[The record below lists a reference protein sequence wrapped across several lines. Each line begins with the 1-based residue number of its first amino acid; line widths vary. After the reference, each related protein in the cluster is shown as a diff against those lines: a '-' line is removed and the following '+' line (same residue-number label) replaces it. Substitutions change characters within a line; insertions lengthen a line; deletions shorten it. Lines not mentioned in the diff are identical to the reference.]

1 MSAARRVDSAQVAT
15 FAAPAPL
22 VAGTTVALGE
32 EAAHHMRVRRV
43 EPGVRV
49 RLLDGEGRVGEGVLV
64 RLARGGA
71 VVSLEAV
78 EAREPLAPVHL
89 LVPVADRDR
98 MLWLAE
104 KCAELALSSW
114 RPVLWRRSRS
124 VSPRGEGPGF
134 QQKVRARMLAAL
146 AQSEGAWLPTLYPD
160 ATADRAIA
168 ATPEGTRLVL
178 DPDGEPLAGIALEG
192 PVTLALG
199 PEGGL
204 EPDEH
209 DRLVAGGFAPVSLG
223 GNILRLETAGMAALA
238 VVRAMLAATVAPRA
252 AAGTADR
259 TAPAGPSR
267 GEG

>member
-1 MSAARRVDSAQVAT
+1 MTAPRRVERAQVAT
-15 FAAPAPL
+15 FASPAPL
-22 VAGTTVALGE
+22 PDAGSVTLGE
-32 EAAHHMRVRRV
+32 DAAHHMRVRRL
-43 EPGVRV
+43 ELGVRL
-49 RLLDGEGRVGEGVLV
+49 RLLDGEGRVADGVLV
-64 RLARGGA
+64 RLARSAA
-71 VVSLEAV
+71 VVDIVEV
-78 EAREPLAPVHL
+78 EAREPLPPIHL

-104 KCAELALSSW
+104 KCAELALTSW

-160 ATADRAIA
+160 ATSERAIA
-168 ATPEGTRLVL
+168 ATPEGTRLLL
-178 DPDGEPLAGIALEG
+178 DSDGEPLAAAALEG

-223 GNILRLETAGMAALA
+223 GNILRLETAGVAALA
-238 VVRAMLAATVAPRA
+238 VVRAMLAARDA
-252 AAGTADR
+252 AVRPTD
-259 TAPAGPSR
+259 
-267 GEG
+267 